1 MNIKVWSE
9 ELKSKLVPYMN
20 YMLCLCT
27 KNLIYVP
34 CLQIIHLNP
43 RRFTPVHTDI
53 SPSHMMSSWHGFL
66 QSSAISYAS
75 SSTSSSSTSI
85 DEEAANASSA
95 NERYW
100 HPTLLDEWRCM
111 YPSSTNDDDNNNN
124 SIENNLNFS
133 SSRGDINYGSYILL
147 PTFLAELLCKQLS
160 LGVDTTP
167 LLSSET
173 MTTARDDNDDND
185 VVVGGEV
192 RKVGISIPEG
202 PFLPLFI
209 LAIHSLNVAMSENWI
224 ADVCIDDGDDDNE
237 ECENNYYEPNNSKTR
252 RMTRR
257 RKCNGVAMVP
267 LELDDA
273 PDRLCHML
281 ADAKPDFI
289 LVDNISALLY
299 QQQTQKNKSIQQQQQ
314 QQYTFVDYV
323 TLVKEAI
330 TLYHK
335 HMQKYNNNDN
345 NDDAVSSLM
354 EELWPMEIR
363 NNALDSIR
371 YPNLAVSESF
381 DVPRLVAIGL
391 VRRLASSACP
401 AVFTTIMSSSMTNNH
416 QHRSADR
423 RIVSHIV
430 YTSGTTGK
438 PKGCVSSLA
447 SLHHYI
453 RAKNLAHEINTTSKV
468 LLASAVTFDPCLS
481 DIIATC
487 VANATLCLTSREQL
501 HGHVLGGILR
511 QLGITH
517 ILCTPSLWSNVEL
530 FVDNN
535 NISSYYNDLQI
546 VALGGE
552 PIPKAMIQRW
562 ARSQKT
568 DGTLSRAYPR
578 LCATYGVTEA
588 CVYQTF
594 GEVVVHECS
603 NDDETMK
610 DEEEEVSSLMVNL
623 PGKNV
628 GQSLIGTNISICR
641 PYSQDDDDDEGAEHS
656 SQQSSG
662 PKIGEVVLSG
672 AQVDALSSYLNSIEL
687 ASQVF
692 VQCIGD
698 DDKALGVHNDTYFY
712 RTGDLGCID
721 PTTRNLHILGR
732 IKGDG
737 MVKFNGIRIEL
748 SEIENA
754 CIDDANYEED
764 RLVIDCM
771 ATLSVSSSMSSDDDS
786 VHQNNQL
793 VAYCLFSSVS
803 LLELGV
809 RSQDLKSGIIVAPG
823 PLLALLRMRC
833 DRRVRK
839 GCTPSVFVIIDRLP
853 LSPTGKRCRSSLPP
867 VSTCSI
873 MNSSTSDNENK
884 KNLRECGKV
893 GSIVANK
900 ICECLNLQSC
910 QRQLVTLGKSIY
922 VFVV

>member
-1 MNIKVWSE
+1 M
-9 ELKSKLVPYMN
+9 
-20 YMLCLCT
+20 T
-27 KNLIYVP
+27 
-34 CLQIIHLNP
+34 
-43 RRFTPVHTDI
+43 
-53 SPSHMMSSWHGFL
+53 SSWHGFL

-111 YPSSTNDDDNNNN
+111 YYPSSTNDDDNNN
-124 SIENNLNFS
+124 SIENLNFS
-133 SSRGDINYGSYILL
+133 SSGSDINYGSYILL
-147 PTFLAELLCKQLS
+147 PTFLAEILCKRLS
-160 LGVDTTP
+160 LCVDATALP
-167 LLSSET
+167 SSET
-173 MTTARDDNDDND
+173 MTTACDDNDDND
-185 VVVGGEV
+185 VVGGEV
-192 RKVGISIPEG
+192 LKVGISIPEG

-209 LAIHSLNVAMSENWI
+209 LAIHSLNVAISENWI
-224 ADVCIDDGDDDNE
+224 AVCIDDSDDDE
-237 ECENNYYEPNNSKTR
+237 ECENNYEPNNSKTR
-252 RMTRR
+252 QMTRR

-299 QQQTQKNKSIQQQQQ
+299 QQQTRKNKSIQQQQQQ

-335 HMQKYNNNDN
+335 HMQKYNNDN
-345 NDDAVSSLM
+345 NDEAVSSLM
-354 EELWPMEIR
+354 EELWPMEIN
-363 NNALDSIR
+363 NNALDSMR

-401 AVFTTIMSSSMTNNH
+401 AVFTTTMSSSMTNNH
-416 QHRSADR
+416 QHRSTDR
-423 RIVSHIV
+423 HIVSHIV

-438 PKGCVSSLA
+438 AKGCVSSLA

-501 HGHVLGGILR
+501 YGHGLGGILH

-517 ILCTPSLWSNVEL
+517 VLCTPSLWSNVEL

-603 NDDETMK
+603 NDDEKMK
-610 DEEEEVSSLMVNL
+610 DEEEVSSFMVNL

-641 PYSQDDDDDEGAEHS
+641 PYSQEDDDDEGAEHS
-656 SQQSSG
+656 CQQSSG

-687 ASQVF
+687 ASRVF
-692 VQCIGD
+692 VQCID
-698 DDKALGVHNDTYFY
+698 DDYGSLGVNDTYFY

-721 PTTRNLHILGR
+721 PKTRNLHILGR

-771 ATLSVSSSMSSDDDS
+771 ATLSVSSSRSSDDDS

-809 RSQDLKSGIIVAPG
+809 RSQDLKSGIIVTPG

-867 VSTCSI
+867 LSTCSI